1 MKKTL
6 LVLVI
11 WCLVGAVAVAQ
22 EEGKKAS
29 DFHLGL
35 DLQTKYIW
43 RGMEMMV
50 EDAAPVVF
58 PQLSYQKGGLYAYAM
73 GGYSINGKYA
83 EVDLGASYTYKFLT
97 VGLNDYYYPTI
108 DSAQDDYFNF
118 KSKKTGHRLEGVITI
133 APESIPAYLTLS
145 NYFAGA
151 DKNAEGKQ
159 AYSTYAEVGGHYD
172 FLNDHQLALAVGAAF
187 NKSCYNG
194 YEHGF
199 GICNVEL
206 KYTYNVAFKNFT
218 LPLSVM
224 YIINPVYEKAH
235 VNFKAAFAF

>member
-73 GGYSINGKYA
+73 GGYSFIG
-83 EVDLGASYTYKFLT
+83 
-97 VGLNDYYYPTI
+97 
-108 DSAQDDYFNF
+108 
-118 KSKKTGHRLEGVITI
+118 
-133 APESIPAYLTLS
+133 
-145 NYFAGA
+145 NYFVF
-151 DKNAEGKQ
+151 ELCWF
-159 AYSTYAEVGGHYD
+159 
-172 FLNDHQLALAVGAAF
+172 FL
-187 NKSCYNG
+187 
-194 YEHGF
+194 
-199 GICNVEL
+199 
-206 KYTYNVAFKNFT
+206 
-218 LPLSVM
+218 
-224 YIINPVYEKAH
+224 
-235 VNFKAAFAF
+235 